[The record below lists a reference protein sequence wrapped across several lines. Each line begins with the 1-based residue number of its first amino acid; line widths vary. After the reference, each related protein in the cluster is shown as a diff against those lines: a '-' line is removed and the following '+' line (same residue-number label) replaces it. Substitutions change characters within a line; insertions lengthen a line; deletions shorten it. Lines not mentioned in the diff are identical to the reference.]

1 MLTELIKIP
10 TNCPCCNSTLEL
22 VNDQLFCRNKSCDA
36 QLSKKLEHFAKTLGI
51 KGLGTKT
58 LEKLSL
64 SGLEEIFYVDLDDLT
79 AAIGS
84 SKVSEKLLEEV
95 DKAKNADL
103 HVVLASFSIPLIG
116 ETASK
121 KICAVIEVIDD
132 ITAEKCKEAGL
143 GEKATNNLLD
153 WLNTEFKEIREFLP
167 FTFKVGRKP
176 NKSNDAEQTV
186 CITGKLTSYKN
197 KSEAHAAL
205 ILAGFTP
212 VESVTKTLKFLVD
225 EVNDGSSKRLK
236 AEQYGITI
244 IPNLN
249 QFLQGTQ

>member
-1 MLTELIKIP
+1 MLTELIEIP
-10 TNCPCCNSTLEL
+10 TNCPCCGYLLEEVNS
-22 VNDQLFCRNKSCDA
+22 QLFCRNKACDA

-51 KGLGTKT
+51 KGLGSKT

-64 SGLEEIFYVDLDDLT
+64 SGLEEIFYMDLDELI
-79 AAIGS
+79 AATNS

-95 DKAKNADL
+95 EKAKSAEL
-103 HVVLASFSIPLIG
+103 HIVLASFSIPLIG

-121 KICAVIEVIDD
+121 KICAVIDDIDD

-143 GEKATNNLLD
+143 GEKAANNLMG
-153 WLNTEFKEIREFLP
+153 WLNSDFQEIREYLP
-167 FTFKVGRKP
+167 FSFKVERKP
-176 NKSNDAEQTV
+176 TTTPNSENTV

-197 KSEAHAAL
+197 KKEAHDALSAA
-205 ILAGFTP
+205 GYTP

-225 EVNDGSSKRLK
+225 ESDDNSSKRKK
-236 AEQYGITI
+236 ADQYGITI

-249 QFLQGTQ
+249 KFLQGT